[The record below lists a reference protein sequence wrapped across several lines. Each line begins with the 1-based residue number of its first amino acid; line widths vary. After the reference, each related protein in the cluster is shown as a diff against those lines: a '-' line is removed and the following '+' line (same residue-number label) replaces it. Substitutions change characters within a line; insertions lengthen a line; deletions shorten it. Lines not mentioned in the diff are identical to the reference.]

1 MKEDILAP
9 YRKTPLPPASPVA
22 APQGKTEY
30 VAFAAKDK
38 VPCLRIRLA
47 NYLTHAIGYN
57 ILLVRSYDDDKGQTI
72 LLLFS
77 VMRVSIEGRNLQ
89 ELVNALNR
97 GTADYVMEFDPDRWA
112 MPTDTN
118 AAFIESIKV
127 EITEANSLSAE
138 PED

>member
-9 YRKTPLPPASPVA
+9 YRKSPLPPASHVSA
-22 APQGKTEY
+22 TQGNTEY

-77 VMRVSIEGRNLQ
+77 VMRVSIEGKNLQ

-112 MPTDTN
+112 MPADPS

-127 EITEANSLSAE
+127 EITEGNSLSAE
-138 PED
+138 TEQ